1 MSTPEER
8 ERESQESSETKYE
21 ELVERES
28 EERAK
33 EAERLRDL
41 PLPEEETE
49 GR

>member
-8 ERESQESSETKYE
+8 ERESQESSETKYD

-33 EAERLRDL
+33 EAEQLRDL
-41 PLPEEETE
+41 PPPREETE
-49 GR
+49 GD